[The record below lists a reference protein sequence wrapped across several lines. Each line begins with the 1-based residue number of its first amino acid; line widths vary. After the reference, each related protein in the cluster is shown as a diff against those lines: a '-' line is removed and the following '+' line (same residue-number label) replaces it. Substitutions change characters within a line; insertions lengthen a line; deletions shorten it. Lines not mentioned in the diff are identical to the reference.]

1 MIQWRGV
8 TFSYDDPDLAAPR
21 PVLRDVDLRVEEAQL
36 VLVAGRT
43 GSGKSTLLG
52 TVNGLVPAFTG
63 GRLDGDVLLDGVS
76 VVGRAPRDLADQV
89 GYVGQDPLSG
99 FVSDLVEDE
108 LAYGMEQLGLD
119 RQTMRRRVEETLD
132 LLGIEDLRSRPLPS
146 LSGGQQ
152 QRVAIGSVLTMHP
165 RVLVLDEPTS
175 ALDPTA
181 AEDVLGILA
190 RLVDD
195 VGLTVLLAEHRMERV
210 VPFADLLVVVDGG
223 TVRAGDP
230 REVLLDSPVA
240 PPVVELG
247 RLAGWRPLPL
257 SVREARRRTPPLL
270 HRLAPA
276 SAPGASPGAPLVVAE
291 SLRVRYGGVVA
302 LRDVSLEL
310 PSGTVCGLMG
320 RNGSGKSTLLWA
332 LQGAGRRDGGRV
344 LVAGQDPAR
353 LPPDRARALVGLVPQ
368 TAVDLLYLETVAE
381 ECAAADQQAGAEP
394 GRCRGLLD
402 RFAPGVDDG
411 AHPRDLSEGQRL
423 ALVLAV
429 VLTARP
435 RVVALDEPTRGLDYA
450 GKAALA
456 NVVAALAADDR
467 AVLVATHDVEFVAQ
481 VADRVV
487 VLAAGEVVSAGPVE
501 KVLGESPAFAP
512 QMSKILGR
520 GWLTVGQ
527 VREALT

>member
-1 MIQWRGV
+1 MIEWRGV
-8 TFSYDDPDLAAPR
+8 GFRYDEKSP
-21 PVLRDVDLRVEEAQL
+21 PVLRDVDLRVDEAQL

-52 TVNGLVPAFTG
+52 TVNQLVPKFTG
-63 GRLDGDVLLDGVS
+63 GHLDGDVLVHGAS

-99 FVSDLVEDE
+99 FVSDLVTDE
-108 LAYGMEQLGLD
+108 LAYGMEQLGMD

-132 LLGIEDLRSRPLPS
+132 LLGIADLRDRPLLS

-195 VGLTVLLAEHRMERV
+195 LGLTVLLAEHRMERV

-223 TVRAGDP
+223 SVRSGEP
-230 REVLLDSPVA
+230 REVLRDSPVA

-257 SVREARRRTPPLL
+257 SVREARRRTPALL
-270 HRLAPA
+270 DRLR
-276 SAPGASPGAPLVVAE
+276 SAPPPGAPAGPPLLTAE
-291 SLRVRYGGVVA
+291 RVTVRYGPLVA
-302 LRDVSLEL
+302 LRDVSLRL
-310 PSGTVCGLMG
+310 DAGRVCALMG

-344 LVAGQDPAR
+344 LVAGADPAR
-353 LPPDRARALVGLVPQ
+353 LPPARARALVGLVPQ
-368 TAVDLLYLETVAE
+368 TAVDLLYLESVAE
-381 ECAAADQQAGAEP
+381 ECAAADEQAGAEP
-394 GRCRGLLD
+394 GRCGGLLD
-402 RFAPGVDDG
+402 RFAPGIDRR

-429 VLTARP
+429 VLTSRP
-435 RVVALDEPTRGLDYA
+435 RVVALDEPTRGLDYP

-456 NVVAALAADDR
+456 DVVTGLAGAGCG
-467 AVLVATHDVEFVAQ
+467 VLVATHDVEFAAQ
-481 VADRVV
+481 VADEVV
-487 VLAAGEVVSAGPVE
+487 VLAAGEVVSAGPVDR
-501 KVLGESPAFAP
+501 VLAESPAFAP
-512 QMSKILGR
+512 QMSKILGP

-527 VREALT
+527 VREALG